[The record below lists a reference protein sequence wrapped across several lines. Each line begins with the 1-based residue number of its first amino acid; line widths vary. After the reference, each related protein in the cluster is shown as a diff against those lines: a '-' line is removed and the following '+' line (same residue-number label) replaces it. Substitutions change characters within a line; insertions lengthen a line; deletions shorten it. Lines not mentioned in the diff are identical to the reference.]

1 MLDLMMR
8 ALLKLVVFVMFA
20 CIAVLVFYLGSLL
33 LPHLFRPNVV
43 GTWQSSSLNPY
54 NGDVSSYIVDF
65 KGENGKESANCG
77 EIEITAIID
86 KSGYYNHYKGEAKI
100 KGLWTYD
107 GFLSDDIKVSFFP
120 ESFITTGNFD
130 QSSVYSRFSDF
141 DRNEDIRLKNGIL
154 SFEVDYHE
162 MNLHR
167 IDISE

>member
-1 MLDLMMR
+1 MFDLMMR
-8 ALLKLVVFVMFA
+8 AALKFLLFTIIASV
-20 CIAVLVFYLGSLL
+20 AVLFFYLGSLL
-33 LPHLFRPNVV
+33 LPHLFRPDVV
-43 GTWQSSSLNPY
+43 GTWQSSSLKY
-54 NGDVSSYIVDF
+54 QGDISSYIIDF
-65 KGENGKESANCG
+65 KGENNKKSDNCG

-86 KSGYYNHYKGEAKI
+86 NSGYYNHAKGEAKI

-130 QSSVYSRFSDF
+130 QSSVYSHFSDF
-141 DRNEDIRLKNGIL
+141 DRIEDIRLKNGIL

-162 MNLHR
+162 INFHR